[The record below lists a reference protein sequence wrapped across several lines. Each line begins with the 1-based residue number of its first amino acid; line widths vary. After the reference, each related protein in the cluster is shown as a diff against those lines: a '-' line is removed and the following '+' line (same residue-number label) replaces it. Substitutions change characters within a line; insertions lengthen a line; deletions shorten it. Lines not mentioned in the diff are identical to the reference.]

1 MNKIIKGY
9 ESHKKL
15 AEIFS
20 ELGVKKY
27 MLVCGSSIRLLKI
40 SSYLRELKIPSVRF
54 SGFKPNPSYDEVCEG
69 VELFKK
75 EKCDAILAVGGGS
88 AIDVAKCIKLFS
100 GMPSDA
106 FYLKE
111 EFRDT
116 GVPLIAIPTTAGTG
130 SESTRFSV
138 IYYEGNKYS
147 VVDDSIIPD
156 YAILDYEALKPLPLY
171 QKKCTMLDALCQ
183 AIESLWS
190 VNSNEESRELSRL
203 AINLIRV
210 NKYAFLYENSDESCE
225 KIMLASNYAGRAIN
239 ITTTTAAHAMS
250 YKLTSCYDIPHGHAV
265 AVCLLP
271 LFKHMAANTD
281 KCRDPRGKEHL
292 SSVLF
297 DIAKALGTNTIEEG
311 IEAFRKM
318 LSEMEISGSEIPEN
332 DVEMLS
338 STVNAEKLKNHP
350 VELDKDTISKLY
362 YEIIKNEK

>member
-15 AEIFS
+15 GEIFT

-27 MLVCGSSIRLLKI
+27 MLVCGSSIRLLKV
-40 SSYLRELKIPSVRF
+40 SSYLKELKIPFVRF
-54 SGFKPNPSYDEVCEG
+54 SDFNPNPRYEDIVSG
-69 VELFKK
+69 VEVFKK
-75 EKCDAILAVGGGS
+75 ENCDAILAVGGGS

-100 GMPSDA
+100 GMPDGS

-116 GVPLIAIPTTAGTG
+116 GVPLIAIPTTAGSG

-138 IYYEGNKYS
+138 IYYEGNKHS
-147 VVDDSIIPD
+147 VRHESIIPD
-156 YAILDYEALKPLPLY
+156 YAILDYDALKSLPIY
-171 QKKCTMLDALCQ
+171 QKKCSMLDALCQ

-190 VNSNEESRELSRL
+190 VNSTEESRELSRL

-239 ITTTTAAHAMS
+239 ITATTAAHAMS
-250 YKLTSCYDIPHGHAV
+250 YKLTTSYNIPHGHAV

-271 LFKHMAANTD
+271 LWKYMYKNLD
-281 KCRDPRGKEHL
+281 KCSDTRGREHL
-292 SSVLF
+292 LSVF
-297 DIAKALGTNTIEEG
+297 SEIAVALGEKSIEGG
-311 IEAFRKM
+311 IDSFGKM
-318 LSEMEISGSEIPEN
+318 LSEMEIGLAVPSSDI
-332 DVEMLS
+332 EMLADS
-338 STVNAEKLKNHP
+338 VNFERLKNNP
-350 VELDKDTISKLY
+350 VHLDKEALMQVYS
-362 YEIIKNEK
+362 NVVC